1 MDLSASS
8 GPRER
13 LPAWGTLRA
22 AVGPEILIVGDRT
35 QRGTLIPRVQDLGY
49 IVTPVRERELT
60 ERVAASPAPAAVLVC
75 LGEADVAALV
85 DAARRGRDD
94 VPVILYGNLGGE
106 LRDLADVLEL
116 GADHFLEAAVA
127 DAELASVLAELA
139 GPGAPVDVG
148 VDGPAEASG
157 NLVRSLTMDPA
168 VAPARSQLQHSL
180 EILAARLQA
189 QEPVDG
195 EGDGLDLES
204 LGLQSVPDVDG
215 ELGPHGAELADIER
229 AAHRDDGPREDGSRD
244 GAHLEGAHLEGS
256 DPEAPPR
263 PETTQ
268 RLSPARSGPRRAV
281 REPDPRPAARQAVRE
296 DRSGGTDPGRRAG
309 REDRSG
315 GTDPGRR
322 EAVRED
328 RSVGTDPG
336 RHEAVREDRTG
347 RGPEAGE
354 GTLRLRAPLRTER
367 SSRFT
372 AALEETTARVAV
384 RADLGE
390 TTARIAARP
399 DLGEATGRVS
409 GRADVAAR
417 EHGRAALE
425 ETGRADG
432 GLRENSRGPGRVVVD
447 DSGRVDG
454 SGREATMRLTGR
466 AERYEVPGMGRFPGA
481 VRPALPGR
489 ATQTEDGGKRAAPR
503 LADLRGAERLRGA
516 EVLQRLWQL
525 HEQRSSGR
533 LLVGFVGGAVK
544 QVWWRRGV
552 PIYAASS
559 AAQDSLQARLQARGL
574 LGRGQV
580 QSTGRPA
587 DHDLQA
593 SARRLVQA
601 GLLKPREQ
609 AEVVR
614 DAALRIVESL
624 CCDAAERW
632 LVDAEP
638 TPADI
643 GRDAPLLELLASGTR
658 LGFSRE
664 RLRQDLPESTC
675 LQVQAEEVEQLAAR
689 LGWPEAAQWL
699 GLLDGGRSLA
709 QLVEEDGLDEREL
722 WAAAQV
728 LLAAGLAQVVEVD
741 ADAALVAIDRRRIE
755 ERLALAGSSDY
766 FALLGVARDA
776 GRAAVLRA
784 HADLRETFAEER
796 LEPRSREELA
806 EELAALQVA
815 LDEAREV
822 LLDEALRA
830 AYLAHLGD

>member
-1 MDLSASS
+1 M
-8 GPRER
+8 
-13 LPAWGTLRA
+13 
-22 AVGPEILIVGDRT
+22 GPEILIVGDRT

-60 ERVAASPAPAAVLVC
+60 ERVGASPAPAAVLVC
-75 LGEADVAALV
+75 LGEADVTALV

-116 GADHFLEAAVA
+116 GADHFLEAGAA

-148 VDGPAEASG
+148 GDGPAEASA
-157 NLVRSLTMDPA
+157 NPVRSLTMDPA
-168 VAPARSQLQHSL
+168 ALPARSQLQHSL

-204 LGLQSVPDVDG
+204 LGIQSVPDVDG
-215 ELGPHGAELADIER
+215 ELGPPGAELADIEQ
-229 AAHRDDGPREDGSRD
+229 APRDDAAREEDGARE
-244 GAHLEGAHLEGS
+244 GALFEGAHSESS

-268 RLSPARSGPRRAV
+268 RLSPARSGPRRAM

-296 DRSGGTDPGRRAG
+296 DRSGGTDPGRRAV

-315 GTDPGRR
+315 GAEPGRR

-328 RSVGTDPG
+328 RSIGTEPG
-336 RHEAVREDRTG
+336 RREAVREDRSA
-347 RGPEAGE
+347 RGPEPGE

-417 EHGRAALE
+417 EHVHDMGRAALE

-432 GLRENSRGPGRVVVD
+432 GVREASRGPGRVVVD

-466 AERYEVPGMGRFPGA
+466 AGLRELPGTGKSPGA
-481 VRPALPGR
+481 IRPAQPVRPAVPGR
-489 ATQTEDGGKRAAPR
+489 AMQAEEGGKRAAPR

-544 QVWWRRGV
+544 QVWWRRGA

-559 AAQDSLQARLQARGL
+559 AAEDSLQARLQARGL

-580 QSTGRPA
+580 QATGRPA
-587 DHDLQA
+587 DQDLQA

-638 TPADI
+638 NPADI

-664 RLRQDLPESTC
+664 RLREDLPESTC
-675 LQVQAEEVEQLAAR
+675 LQVQVEEVEQLAAR

-699 GLLDGGRSLA
+699 GLLDGERCLA